1 MTIKKDNILLIVGDL
16 STPGGVS
23 VFWNSLLSVFN
34 KKNDFN
40 FNILEIGGHGKNI
53 FGPIF
58 DQWKVHQDIKS
69 NKESKLAIV
78 NPSLLN
84 RSFFRDGLFAKQLA
98 NTLPFVVFF
107 HGWDLEFEATV
118 TKKYINFFLTSF
130 GKAQKIF
137 VLSDDFK
144 EKIIEWG
151 YKGEIIVITTTVDA
165 TLANNF
171 SLNKKLE
178 KSKTNTSTIKI
189 LFLSRII
196 KEKGIF
202 ELVDAFENLNKRID
216 NIELTIAGDGEEFN
230 QLKNLVKN
238 KKNIKLT
245 GHVEG
250 EEKITL
256 LKESDIYILP
266 SYTEGLP
273 ISVLASMLFGLPVIT
288 TKVGG
293 LKKFFNDDK
302 MGYFIEPKSTT
313 DIENKIELILS
324 DIDKLKM
331 ISKFNYEYAQKNL
344 TNNVV
349 AEALSNHLKEL
360 YNEK

>member
-1 MTIKKDNILLIVGDL
+1 MSIKKSNILLIVGNL

-53 FGPIF
+53 FGPIL
-58 DQWKVHQDIKS
+58 DQWKVHKNIKS
-69 NKESKLAIV
+69 NTTIQLAVI

-98 NTLPFVVFF
+98 NNLPFIVFF

-118 TKKYINFFLTSF
+118 TKKYTNFFLTSF
-130 GKAQKIF
+130 GQAQKIF

-165 TLANNF
+165 TLANDF
-171 SLNKKLE
+171 SLKEKLE
-178 KSKTNTSTIKI
+178 KSQSTTSTIKI

-202 ELVDAFENLNKRID
+202 ELVDAFENLNKRIN
-216 NIELTIAGDGEEFN
+216 NIELTIAGDGEEFK

-238 KKNIKLT
+238 KKHIRLT
-245 GHVEG
+245 GYVEG
-250 EEKITL
+250 EAKITL

-273 ISVLASMLFGLPVIT
+273 ISVLEAMLFGLPVIT

-302 MGYFIEPKSTT
+302 MGYFIEPRSTT
-313 DIENKIELILS
+313 DIENKIELMLS
-324 DIDKLKM
+324 DVDKLKE
-331 ISKFNYEYAQKNL
+331 ISKFNYKYAQKNL
-344 TNNVV
+344 TNDVV
-349 AEALSNHLKEL
+349 TEKLSNHLKEL
-360 YNEK
+360 I

>member
-1 MTIKKDNILLIVGDL
+1 MSIKKNNILLIVGDL

-23 VFWNSLLSVFN
+23 VFWNSLLSAFH
-34 KKNDFN
+34 KKDDFN
-40 FNILEIGGHGKNI
+40 FDILEIGGHGKNI
-53 FGPIF
+53 FGPIL
-58 DQWKVHQDIKS
+58 DQWKVHKNIKS
-69 NKESKLAIV
+69 NKTTQLAVI

-98 NTLPFVVFF
+98 NKLPFIVIF
-107 HGWDLEFEATV
+107 HGWDLDFEATV

-130 GKAQKIF
+130 GQAEKIF

-144 EKIIEWG
+144 NKIIEWG
-151 YKGEIIVITTTVDA
+151 YKGEIILITTTVDA

-171 SLNKKLE
+171 SLKEKFE
-178 KSKTNTSTIKI
+178 KSKTDTSSKKI

-202 ELVDAFENLNKRID
+202 ELVNAFENLNKRIE
-216 NIELTIAGDGEEFN
+216 NLELIIAGDGEAFD
-230 QLKNLVKN
+230 QLKALVKN
-238 KKNIKLT
+238 KRNIKLT

-273 ISVLASMLFGLPVIT
+273 ISVLEAMLFGLPVIT

-313 DIENKIELILS
+313 DIENKIELMLS
-324 DIDKLKM
+324 NSDKLKE
-331 ISKFNYEYAQKNL
+331 ISKFNYKYAQKNL
-344 TNNVV
+344 TNDVIAN
-349 AEALSNHLKEL
+349 SISIHLKEL
-360 YNEK
+360 I